1 MLLSLKENICNFMI
15 NPLLR
20 FIFILLIFNACHTDN
35 SIYYSQPILEEYH
48 IICNPDSLT
57 FIYTN
62 FKDNTYIPIQIVSNR
77 DTSKARM
84 RIRGDSSRKDA
95 KKSLKVKFILNG
107 KVKTLNLNAEFSDK
121 SYIRQYLSSQIMRA
135 SGQNC
140 FQTSFAKLFINGE
153 YFGLYLKVENMDADF
168 LKNTLMDENGNLYK
182 ATKDGA
188 CMSIFDEVEEKWEK
202 KVGENGN
209 WIDLKKLISDVNTVP
224 DSLYI
229 GFIKST
235 FNYPQ
240 LVNIIALNIYLAN
253 ASTYYHNY
261 YLYHNRGRWELLPWD
276 MDKTL
281 SYYDWMPYQYHR
293 TSSEWESDN
302 PLIERAFLNPQMFAD
317 VKNRIDELS
326 KTSISPNAILPIITS
341 LEGLLES
348 SVEKDSTDQIN
359 GVSQWQDFLDKE
371 RKFFKSRHKKLQ
383 EQFATWPSTFA
394 VKRIEQ
400 KVCDEI
406 LFEWNAS
413 KSPKGKGISY
423 TLFVSSDFLF
433 KDSLKLVKKYT
444 NDTTLLFTEK
454 LHSGKYYWKVTST
467 DGEFFVDGFNS
478 KNIFEKVDC
487 TTLSG
492 PISKNTF
499 LSSSKSPYL
508 LNQTLKIE
516 RGATITIEKG
526 SEILLG
532 AGVDIVMHG
541 NLIAKGTSENPVV
554 FRPMQKAKEWGE
566 VLFDGEKHY
575 PIVAKFDFTQI
586 IEGKISAK
594 YTDLSITNSS
604 INIKEKR
611 LVFGVNR
618 NPIIW
623 TRHGSFLLKN
633 SIIDGKGTGEGINT
647 NFSKSIVKNS
657 TFINLPDAIEFICVD
672 EGLIENCV
680 VKNSPDDAIDMNACH
695 NIIVRNNFIFNNSD
709 KGISVGKEQYG
720 HSSNILIENNTFIG
734 NNIGVAVKDSS
745 FAVVKNNW
753 FYENKIG
760 VSLYRKDPASIGG
773 NAEIYNNIFYKNSFA
788 IRVDTFSKITV
799 GTNISD
805 GILPFGKTKVSS
817 ALSDSINLILDF

>member
-1 MLLSLKENICNFMI
+1 MLLSLKENIRKLMI
-15 NPLLR
+15 NPLFR
-20 FIFILLIFNACHTDN
+20 FIFILFIFTACDTDN
-35 SIYYSQPILEEYH
+35 SIYYSQPVLEEYH
-48 IICNPDSLT
+48 ILCNPDSLNY
-57 FIYTN
+57 IYTN
-62 FKDNTYIPIQIVSNR
+62 YKDNTYIPIQIVSNG
-77 DTSKARM
+77 DSSKARM

-95 KKSLKVKFILNG
+95 KKSLKVRFLKRFGKLEQVLNF
-107 KVKTLNLNAEFSDK
+107 NAEFSDK

-188 CMSIFDEVEEKWEK
+188 CMSIFDEVEGKWEK

-229 GFIKST
+229 GFIKSV

-240 LVNIIALNIYLAN
+240 LINIIALNIYLAN

-326 KTSISPNAILPIITS
+326 RTSVSPNAILPIIDE
-341 LEGLLES
+341 LEFLLES
-348 SVEKDSTDQIN
+348 SVAKDSTDQIN
-359 GVSQWQDFLDKE
+359 SISQWKEFLEKE
-371 RKFFKSRHKKLQ
+371 RKFFKSRNRKLKA
-383 EQFATWPSTFA
+383 QFASWPSSFA
-394 VKRIEQ
+394 VKTIER

-406 LFEWNAS
+406 LFEWTTS
-413 KSPKGKGISY
+413 KSPKGKKISY

-433 KDSLKLVKKYT
+433 KDSLKLVTKYT

-454 LHSGKYYWKVTST
+454 LPSGKYYWKVTAT
-467 DGEFFVDGFNS
+467 DGEFFIDGFNS
-478 KNIFEKVDC
+478 KNVFEKVTC
-487 TTLSG
+487 TYLPNS
-492 PISKNTF
+492 ISEILILKKNG
-499 LSSSKSPYL
+499 SPYV
-508 LNQTLKIE
+508 LNQTISIE
-516 RGATITIEKG
+516 KNAKLIIEKG
-526 SEILLG
+526 VEIRLDT
-532 AGVDIVMHG
+532 GVNILVHG
-541 NLIAKGTSENPVV
+541 NFMARGTRESPIV
-554 FRPMQKAKEWGE
+554 FRPMQKAKAWGYFYFFNTKAD
-566 VLFDGEKHY
+566 FDY
-575 PIVAKFDFTQI
+575 TYIL
-586 IEGKISAK
+586 EGKINSK
-594 YTDLSITNSS
+594 YTDLSIRNTS
-604 INIKEKR
+604 INIKKKR

-623 TRHGSFLLKN
+623 THHGSFLLEN
-633 SIIDGKGTGEGINT
+633 SIIDGEGTGEGINT
-647 NFSKSIVKNS
+647 NFSKSIVRNS

-672 EGLIENCV
+672 EGLIENCMI
-680 VKNSPDDAIDMNACH
+680 KNSPDDAIDLNACH
-695 NIIVRNNFIFNNSD
+695 NIIVRNNVILNNSD

-720 HSSNILIENNTFIG
+720 HSSNILIDNNIILG
-734 NNIGVAVKDSS
+734 NNIGIAVFFLNRLSS
-745 FAVVKNNW
+745 
-753 FYENKIG
+753 
-760 VSLYRKDPASIGG
+760 SSPSIL
-773 NAEIYNNIFYKNSFA
+773 
-788 IRVDTFSKITV
+788 
-799 GTNISD
+799 
-805 GILPFGKTKVSS
+805 GILISITAKSGGFLLIPTN
-817 ALSDSINLILDF
+817 ALSPSI

>member
-35 SIYYSQPILEEYH
+35 SVYYPQPILEEYH

-140 FQTSFAKLFINGE
+140 YNTKFAKLSINGK
-153 YFGLYLKVENMDADF
+153 YFGLYLQVENMDRRF
-168 LKNTLMDENGNLYK
+168 LKNNLLDENGSLYK
-182 ATKDGA
+182 ATKDGS
-188 CMSIFDEVEEKWEK
+188 CMSIFDDVPKKWGK
-202 KVGENGN
+202 KNG
-209 WIDLKKLISDVNTVP
+209 IKDSFEDLKTLITEVNSVP
-224 DSLYI
+224 DSLYFD
-229 GFIKST
+229 FINST
-235 FNYPQ
+235 FNYTQ
-240 LVNIIALNIYLAN
+240 LINILALNIYLAN

-261 YLYHNRGRWELLPWD
+261 YLYHHSGGKWELLPWD

-302 PLIERAFLNPQMFAD
+302 PLIERGFLNRQMFID
-317 VKNRIDELS
+317 IKNRIDELS

-341 LEGLLES
+341 LESLLES

-359 GVSQWQDFLDKE
+359 GISQWQDFLDKE
-371 RKFFKSRHKKLQ
+371 RKFFKNRRKTIVT
-383 EQFATWPSTFA
+383 QFDKWPSTFS
-394 VKRIEQ
+394 VKRIE
-400 KVCDEI
+400 KKMCEEI
-406 LFEWNAS
+406 FFEWGSS
-413 KSPKGKGISY
+413 KSSRGESISY
-423 TLFVSSDFLF
+423 TLSISSDFLF
-433 KDSLKLVKKYT
+433 H
-444 NDTTLLFTEK
+444 DTTKLITKTTSDTTFLFTEK
-454 LHSGKYYWKVTST
+454 IPAGKYYWKVTAT

-478 KNIFEKVDC
+478 KNIFEKVNC
-487 TTLSG
+487 SILPST
-492 PISKNTF
+492 ISKNIV
-499 LSSSKSPYL
+499 LQKSGSPYL
-508 LNQTLKIE
+508 LNQTLTIKKGVNFAIE
-516 RGATITIEKG
+516 NGVEIRLDTGVNILVHG
-526 SEILLG
+526 SLF
-532 AGVDIVMHG
+532 A
-541 NLIAKGTSENPVV
+541 NGTKESSVV
-554 FRPMQKAKEWGE
+554 FCPKQKAKEWGY
-566 VLFDGEKHY
+566 FY
-575 PIVAKFDFTQI
+575 FFNTIAKFDNTKI
-586 IEGKISAK
+586 LEGKINAK
-594 YTDLSITNSS
+594 YTDLSIKNSS
-604 INIKEKR
+604 INIKKKR
-611 LVFGVNR
+611 LVFGINR

-623 TRHGSFLLKN
+623 THHGSFLLEN
-633 SIIDGKGTGEGINT
+633 STIDGKGTGEGINT
-647 NFSKSIVKNS
+647 NFSKSIVRNS

-672 EGLIENCV
+672 EGLIENCII
-680 VKNSPDDAIDMNACH
+680 KNSPDDAIDMNACH
-695 NIIVRNNFIFNNSD
+695 NIVVRNNVIFNNSD

-720 HSSNILIENNTFIG
+720 HSSNILIENNRIMG

-745 FAVVKNNW
+745 FAIIKNNL
-753 FYENKIG
+753 FYKNKRAIF
-760 VSLYRKDPASIGG
+760 VYRKDASSTGG
-773 NAEIYNNIFYKNSFA
+773 NTIINNNVFYKNSSA
-788 IRVDTFSKITV
+788 ISFDSFSNTSV

-817 ALSDSINLILDF
+817 TLSDSINLILDF